1 MLLLHFSTFIQGVP
15 VRGVHVMLWTVV
27 PHLHLFGHPLQCLFL
42 DLSVLAKAPTQGLFG
57 LLFSQIQSML
67 DRMVLTSDLKSTP
80 VNLRLPLSLPSIK

>member
-1 MLLLHFSTFIQGVP
+1 MTANPFITFLDFHP
-15 VRGVHVMLWTVV
+15 RRASERCTHVHS
-27 PHLHLFGHPLQCLFL
+27 LQCLFL